1 MPTDILSF
9 LKNYS
14 PNELAALYHRWGAA
28 NALLDPTGMLRS
40 LMRQGQYF
48 CHECG
53 KSFSQPS
60 HLRTHMRS
68 HTVGFDFNGL
78 HRGTDAH
85 TTASEAP
92 KQSHVAPSAPAIN
105 TWHSHTLLDHT

>member
-1 MPTDILSF
+1 
-9 LKNYS
+9 
-14 PNELAALYHRWGAA
+14 
-28 NALLDPTGMLRS
+28 MLRS
-40 LMRQGQYF
+40 FRQGQYF

-68 HTVGFDFNGL
+68 HTVGFDYNGL

-92 KQSHVAPSAPAIN
+92 KQGKGHSAA
-105 TWHSHTLLDHT
+105 SSAHTGPLRKGT